1 MKKLILP
8 LLFAVTIVSCKKEKT
23 ATPSNPSS
31 PLQAKMLG
39 SWNFVSV
46 TTVFRD
52 TTETVINQA
61 TYANPN
67 GSYYQFSND
76 GTWGSKFVA
85 DASANLN
92 NKGLYRTVAD
102 TGFYLL
108 DTGQFAYSVK
118 CKIYTLT
125 PTQFTFSHSRHTTIN
140 GVTPVTEEYIFKLT
154 K

>member
-8 LLFAVTIVSCKKEKT
+8 LLLAAALLSCKKEKP
-23 ATPSNPSS
+23 AGPVK
-31 PLQAKMLG
+31 PLSILQIKMLG

-46 TTVFRD
+46 TTVFTD
-52 TTETVINQA
+52 TTGNTVDGAIYA
-61 TYANPN
+61 TPA
-67 GSYYQFSND
+67 GSYYQFNAD
-76 GTWGSKFVA
+76 GTWGSKFVEN
-85 DASANLN
+85 SLGLN

-108 DTGQFAYSVK
+108 DTGKFAYSEK

-125 PTQFTFSHSRHTTIN
+125 NSEFTFSHSRYTTIN
-140 GVTPVTEEYIFKLT
+140 GTTPVKEEYIFKLT